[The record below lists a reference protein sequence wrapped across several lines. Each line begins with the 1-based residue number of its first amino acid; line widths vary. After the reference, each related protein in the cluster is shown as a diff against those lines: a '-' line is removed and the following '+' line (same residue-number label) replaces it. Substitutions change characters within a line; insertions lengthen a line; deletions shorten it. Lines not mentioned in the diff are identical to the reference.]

1 MTTTAQPPTRLKVAE
16 LTSGVGALVL
26 GVGLGAL
33 FPSWFG
39 SFAVVITAVGLFLH
53 AFGMWDKHRLE
64 SGNHAHRPAWIV
76 VVYWICW
83 LLLGGVLIIL
93 LLPAR

>member
-1 MTTTAQPPTRLKVAE
+1 MTRLKVAE

-33 FPSWFG
+33 FARWFAPG
-39 SFAVVITAVGLFLH
+39 AGVIALAGVVAH

-64 SGNHAHRPAWIV
+64 GQTHPPSGLWVTAL
-76 VVYWICW
+76 YWACW
-83 LLLGGVLIIL
+83 LLLAGVVAFVFV
-93 LLPAR
+93 AR

>member
-1 MTTTAQPPTRLKVAE
+1 MTRLKLAE

-33 FPSWFG
+33 FAPWVG
-39 SFAVVITAVGLFLH
+39 PAAVVVTFAGLVVH

-64 SGNHAHRPAWIV
+64 AQTSEDRSALVLAL
-76 VVYWICW
+76 YWVCW
-83 LLLGGVLIIL
+83 LMLAGILVFLIV
-93 LLPAR
+93 

>member
-1 MTTTAQPPTRLKVAE
+1 MTRLKLAE

-33 FPSWFG
+33 FATWIAP
-39 SFAVVITAVGLFLH
+39 AAGLVALAGVLAH

-64 SGNHAHRPAWIV
+64 AQTQADDGPFVAAL
-76 VVYWICW
+76 YWVCW
-83 LLLGGVLIIL
+83 LLLAGVVVYLVV
-93 LLPAR
+93 

>member
-1 MTTTAQPPTRLKVAE
+1 MTRLKVAE

-33 FPSWFG
+33 FPQWFAPAAG
-39 SFAVVITAVGLFLH
+39 VIALAGVITH

-64 SGNHAHRPAWIV
+64 GQAYAVREPWV
-76 VVYWICW
+76 TTLYWVCW
-83 LLLGGVLIIL
+83 LLLASVVAFLIV
-93 LLPAR
+93 AR